1 MDKNVITIKVEAKE
15 IMARDNAKT
24 LILKL
29 NTFFSECGIIIT
41 VSRCEKILL
50 IAEKKDLVN
59 FQRIEHILI
68 IPV

>member
-1 MDKNVITIKVEAKE
+1 
-15 IMARDNAKT
+15 MARDNAKT